1 MKDKGSFDLNKYQP
15 NQQEKAKVQVDSKS
29 NNSYEDESDK
39 VAETQQLQQ
48 MLNSQ
53 EPNVA
58 SSPQIG
64 KTMDG

>member
-15 NQQEKAKVQVDSKS
+15 NQQEKVKVQEDNKS
-29 NNSYEDESDK
+29 NNSYEDELDR
-39 VAETQQLQQ
+39 VVETQQLQQ
-48 MLNSQ
+48 MLNSHG
-53 EPNVA
+53 PNTA